1 MLSFST
7 SIALIISYLYGSIPT
22 AIWLGKAVYG
32 IDVREYGSGN
42 AGATNTF
49 RILGKKA
56 GIPVLII
63 DVLKGFTAT
72 NLVYFVG
79 NYTPGTVQF
88 SNFQLVLGITAVVG
102 HIFPIFAGFR
112 GGKGIATLFGMI
124 IAVHPQ
130 ASMFACLV
138 FIVSLIVTR
147 YVSLSSMLAS
157 FMFPVIIILFFNE
170 TTTKTQLLFAISV
183 CILVMFT
190 HQKNIER
197 LLKGKES
204 KANIFKRKN

>member
-1 MLSFST
+1 MDLPSGVVRRATST
-7 SIALIISYLYGSIPT
+7 NGPYCENKSAKS
-22 AIWLGKAVYG
+22 V
-32 IDVREYGSGN
+32 DVREYGSGN

-56 GIPVLII
+56 GIPVLLI
-63 DVLKGFTAT
+63 DILKGFTAT

-79 NYTPGTVQF
+79 NYVPGSVQF
-88 SNFQLVLGITAVVG
+88 ANFQLVLGITAVIG

-124 IAVHPQ
+124 LAVHPA
-130 ASMFACLV
+130 ASAISSAV
-138 FIVSLIVTR
+138 FVVALILTN
-147 YVSLSSMLAS
+147 YVSLSSMIAS
-157 FMFPVIIILFFNE
+157 FMFPVNIILFFNE
-170 TTTKTQLLFAISV
+170 TTTRTQLLFAISV

-204 KANIFKRKN
+204 KVNLFKKKVESQ

>member
-7 SIALIISYLYGSIPT
+7 SIALLISYLYGSIPT
-22 AIWLGKAVYG
+22 AIWLGKALYG

-79 NYTPGTVQF
+79 NFTPGTVQF

-102 HIFPIFAGFR
+102 HIFPVFAGFR

-124 IAVHPQ
+124 IAVHPE
-130 ASMFACLV
+130 ASGIACSV
-138 FIVSLIVTR
+138 FIITLILTK

-170 TTTKTQLLFAISV
+170 STTKTQLLFAISV

-204 KANIFKRKN
+204 KANLFKKST